1 MFSLTSS
8 LRYYWYRE
16 QTDMRKSFD
25 GLCGII
31 NGEIK
36 LEPTCGIVFIFMN
49 KRRNQAKLLHWNQG
63 TFDKPI
69 VINNNNG
76 QYIEWAQ
83 LVMLIEGIIS
93 YNSIVAGYVNIN
105 EIIDENRKLMA
116 ENTLLKQKL
125 AEAEC
130 EIETLKK

>member
-8 LRYYWYRE
+8 LRYYWYSE

-49 KRRNQAKLLHWNQG
+49 KRRNQVKLLHWNQGGFVLYYKRLEQG

-69 VINNNNG
+69 VMHNSNG

-83 LVMLIEGIIS
+83 LVMLIEGI
-93 YNSIVAGYVNIN
+93 SIKNYKN
-105 EIIDENRKLMA
+105 
-116 ENTLLKQKL
+116 
-125 AEAEC
+125 
-130 EIETLKK
+130 KKRYKIA